1 MIGDEILAVDDRDIV
16 IRPMDEAHIVCA
28 CAHQRAEG
36 RANEAFGRFHAEI
49 MRRYGAAGMVA
60 LHEDGIVGFV
70 NFYPAALN
78 ACLGTPLC
86 AEVDAIDLEAAR
98 EQMAWP
104 EEPGDALSISCV
116 NLDQD
121 LVRKGIGTKLVQKAI
136 EWARESGYRR
146 VHAGANDTQWWM
158 PCRGF
163 YERLGFHV
171 KEVEEFEEPRED
183 GEIRANPVQP
193 VPLDQLPILD
203 FGLLRHPARYQVAY
217 LMTSR
222 GCPFR
227 CIYCLEGAM
236 RPYAAHSSAWVSQQ
250 LANMGS
256 ILPNGSLFFCDPIFG
271 IGDKRTR
278 ELCRALGGRSLA
290 YGIESRGDA
299 LTPELVQLL
308 HKAGVEMMYFGIESA
323 SPATLIRMRKV
334 STMAGAAEYL
344 RATRETLRACF
355 ENDVT
360 PILGFM
366 IAYPGDGE
374 ADYQATLGF
383 VREIRQLH
391 DEVSAQTERSPGFAL
406 YAFYTKIYDGSPLAE
421 CVERDYP
428 EAGLRPEPFIGERT
442 VFSPAPG
449 IDLDTTQRF
458 QADLLSQPAY
468 TPRAL
473 ERFRRYIAFSM
484 GAFLKA
490 HPELVDNQGV
500 VRLGDSLARVP
511 REFGVESML
520 LRYDKS
526 KAPPS

>member
-1 MIGDEILAVDDRDIV
+1 MRKAVLIASANDFANNANVVHMTTLMSPPTGILALGSYLVAHDVPVELIDVQVD
-16 IRPMDEAHIVCA
+16 
-28 CAHQRAEG
+28 
-36 RANEAFGRFHAEI
+36 FGF
-49 MRRYGAAGMVA
+49 G
-60 LHEDGIVGFV
+60 LT
-70 NFYPAALN
+70 PAADQQISQSVATYLRDQAGDIAWIGVSQLAN
-78 ACLGTPLC
+78 ASGGLGL
-86 AEVDAIDLEAAR
+86 AEAIRAALPDIPIIFGGYFPSSTFELLLERYPFITAIVRGDGEAAALEISLCLAQGR
-98 EQMAWP
+98 TFLTAQTPNLAW
-104 EEPGDALSISCV
+104 
-116 NLDQD
+116 
-121 LVRKGIGTKLVQKAI
+121 
-136 EWARESGYRR
+136 
-146 VHAGANDTQWWM
+146 
-158 PCRGF
+158 
-163 YERLGFHV
+163 
-171 KEVEEFEEPRED
+171 RED